1 MISYVILDD
10 RFNKIID
17 SKTNEDTINK
27 VIDDNAMVKTQEFK
41 NYFNNKMVYWYEN
54 PKNKYMLIYEKEGE
68 I

>member
-10 RFNKIID
+10 RCNKIID
-17 SKTNEDTINK
+17 SNTNEEIINK
-27 VIDDNAMVKTQEFK
+27 VINDNSMVKKQEFK

-54 PKNKYMLIYEKEGE
+54 INTKYMLIYEKEEE